1 MKTYP
6 QIRKYFLFLLGL
18 ILGIS
23 NEKTNLKFDM
33 YTKKLSRKPI
43 GLSKK
48 RSFRKSSGI
57 VLCKPLKIRQNKQ
70 RVAYVIASVHI

>member
-6 QIRKYFLFLLGL
+6 QIGKYFLFLLGL

-23 NEKTNLKFDM
+23 NEKKNLKFDI

-48 RSFRKSSGI
+48 RSFSKSSGI
-57 VLCKPLKIRQNKQ
+57 VLCKSLKIRQNKQ
-70 RVAYVIASVHI
+70 RFAYVIASVHI